1 MSKGILKNIFS
12 AGTSKLVDSVGN
24 AIDKIST
31 TKEEKLKAKSEII
44 TTLTDFTSHAF
55 EMQKELMLA
64 EMHGNKYQRS
74 WRPSLMYMGMF
85 IIFNILFLFP
95 LLDAFAINNAEFTTF
110 IKEAMDLKP
119 FWNILAVG
127 TGVIGIGRSGEK
139 IATNFFN
146 GMSNKK

>member
-1 MSKGILKNIFS
+1 MTIGILKNIFS
-12 AGTSKLVDSVGN
+12 ASTSKLVDAVGN
-24 AIDKIST
+24 TVDKIST

-55 EMQKELMLA
+55 ELQKELTLA

-74 WRPSLMYMGMF
+74 WRPSLMYMCMF
-85 IIFNILFLFP
+85 IIFNVLFLFP
-95 LLDAFAINNAEFTTF
+95 FVNTF
-110 IKEAMDLKP
+110 VQNEYLGKFITQAMDLKP
-119 FWNILAVG
+119 FWNVLAIG

-146 GMSNKK
+146 SVSNKK